1 MKYSSV
7 FALTLCGALAF
18 ALVGCKYDD
27 PENAGLA
34 NPNDVVTAPVDD
46 GLNAGSGAD
55 VATDPNAMNAAAVD
69 PNAIDPN
76 ADTASLAQ
84 ATDIPIDQ
92 DPNYERCTDVDFA
105 PVYFGF
111 DASALAPSEMAKIE
125 AVAQH
130 LAQNPDRAVIVEGN
144 CDERGSNEYNLSLG
158 EQRALSLRTA
168 LINLGISA
176 DRIQSRS
183 FGEEKPAVLGSGE
196 AAWAQNRR
204 GEFAFYK

>member
-125 AVAQH
+125 AVALH
-130 LAQNPDRAVIVEGN
+130 LAQNPDRAVIVEG
-144 CDERGSNEYNLSLG
+144 EL
-158 EQRALSLRTA
+158 
-168 LINLGISA
+168 
-176 DRIQSRS
+176 
-183 FGEEKPAVLGSGE
+183 
-196 AAWAQNRR
+196 RR
-204 GEFAFYK
+204 GEACRFRYRRGSLVEEPPRRVRRVQEEAVIAAADVQR